1 MERQLQQFKDDVI
14 KACDQ
19 IAEYVKGYTFESFAK
34 DAKVL
39 DAVTMQLIV
48 IGEAATHFPN
58 EIRER
63 NPEIRWTSVV
73 GLRNVIAHEYSEIDP
88 KKIWNTATIHVP
100 KLKVQ
105 IAELWLEA

>member
-1 MERQLQQFKDDVI
+1 MQQFKDDI
-14 KACDQ
+14 IQACDK
-19 IAEYVKGYTFESFAK
+19 IAEYLEGHTLESFVK
-34 DAKVL
+34 DSKAL

-63 NPEIRWTSVV
+63 NQNIRWISVV

-88 KKIWNTATIHVP
+88 KKIWNTATVHVP
-100 KLKVQ
+100 KLRNQVSD
-105 IAELWLEA
+105 LWLG